1 MLVEVVTLWA
11 DDRRGAEDASVLQRL
26 RCHIVNTAL
35 KWPTY
40 RYHIIYSIYIY
51 HRAHCSP
58 DDGSFP
64 ELIRQLVL
72 LNTDMSKDKIDPRSV
87 MK

>member
-1 MLVEVVTLWA
+1 M
-11 DDRRGAEDASVLQRL
+11 
-26 RCHIVNTAL
+26 
-35 KWPTY
+35 WPTY

-51 HRAHCSP
+51 HRVHCSP

-72 LNTDMSKDKIDPRSV
+72 LNPDMSKDKIDPRSV